1 MFYQIL
7 AFTLSAMLLGP
18 IANAQKA
25 DAKAIEKTIRTF
37 SKAGDE
43 QNVNDLEV
51 VLDASYR
58 VVMNRLFG
66 STTAIVMTRDA
77 YLDKIRNKEFGGD
90 SRKVTIENVLING
103 ETASAKVT
111 FKGAKMTFVSLM
123 TLVKT
128 AEGNWMLVSDLPSVI
143 Q

>member
-25 DAKAIEKTIRTF
+25 DATAIEKTIRTF

-66 STTAIVMTRDA
+66 STTTIVMTRDA

-128 AEGNWMLVSDLPSVI
+128 AEGNWILVSDLPTIV